1 MDSKQRFMHR
11 HVHKSI
17 SVKATLVLTIVDVG
31 DGYRGVLYYSFLCM
45 FEML

>member
-11 HVHKSI
+11 NVYKSM
-17 SVKATLVLTIVDVG
+17 SVKATLVLTIEVG